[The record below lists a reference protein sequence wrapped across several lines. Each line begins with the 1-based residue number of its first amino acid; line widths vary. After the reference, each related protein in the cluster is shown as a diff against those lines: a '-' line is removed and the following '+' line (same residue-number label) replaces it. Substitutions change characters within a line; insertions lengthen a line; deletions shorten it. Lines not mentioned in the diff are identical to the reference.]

1 MGPLLHME
9 TRVQLKWLFTY
20 FHEQKKNQT
29 SMLLTN
35 PCLATTFPFDI
46 SKLMEF

>member
-20 FHEQKKNQT
+20 FHEQHKKK
-29 SMLLTN
+29 SMLLRN